1 MWFNNELSA
10 GGIAAVGSSNAEN
23 PIISNCYAN
32 ELYFSCGEYSKD
44 GHHTLIQE
52 GICGGILGS
61 DGSLKYGHLITND
74 VSVAEKFVIGKKEKS
89 KFDET
94 VRQAPDYAFYQQ
106 NILTI
111 INKNTINPNN
121 PKEIFTGVFK
131 FGDTE
136 VYGDSN
142 SGSLSYPEPIEDLFA
157 KTIMEEKTN
166 G

>member
-1 MWFNNELSA
+1 M
-10 GGIAAVGSSNAEN
+10 
-23 PIISNCYAN
+23 
-32 ELYFSCGEYSKD
+32 YFGCGEYSKD

-74 VSVAEKFVIGKKEKS
+74 VSVAEKLVIGKKEKS

-121 PKEIFTGVFK
+121 PKEIFTGAFK

-136 VYGDSN
+136 IYGDSN
-142 SGSLSYPEPIEDLFA
+142 NGSLSYPEQIEDLFA
-157 KTIMEEKTN
+157 KTIMEENAN